1 MRNKFFFILILIS
14 SFGLSIASAQIA
26 AQKSKTISAGVVNG
40 KAESLPKPE
49 YPPAAQAVKISGE
62 VKVQILIDE
71 SGSIVSAS
79 AISGHP
85 LLRQAAEQA
94 ARQSKFKPTLLS
106 GQPVRVTGVIVY
118 NFIAEKSNEEK
129 VEILGLSAGLFLL
142 KNSSP
147 DLERLGKNLDSSDPA
162 KVIMESYPDFAKELA
177 PLAKLQT
184 ATPEKR
190 LDLIDGAINAV
201 SGRLVSAE
209 DKWQFELGKNF
220 GEFLA
225 PLFLAMDGEQC
236 DFGKLDESFLRTSL
250 GKIKNS
256 FYSAPPDF
264 PADVLGKLKQLAEF
278 DDKQQLTKP
287 ENLQKLFLKLM
298 SLIETISPGSAK

>member
-1 MRNKFFFILILIS
+1 MRNKFFFILILVS
-14 SFGLSIASAQIA
+14 SFGLSIASAQTTA
-26 AQKSKTISAGVVNG
+26 SKPKTVSAGIVNG

-49 YPPAAQAVKISGE
+49 YPAAAQAVKASGE

-71 SGSIVSAS
+71 TGNIVSA
-79 AISGHP
+79 AAVSGHP

-106 GQPVRVTGVIVY
+106 GQPVKVSGVIVY

-142 KNSSP
+142 KNSSS
-147 DLERLGKNLDSSDPA
+147 DLERLGKNLETSDPA
-162 KVIMESYPDFAKELA
+162 KEIMESYPNFAKELA

-190 LDLIDGAINAV
+190 PDLIDGVISAV
-201 SGRLVSAE
+201 GARLSAE
-209 DKWQFELGKNF
+209 DKWQFELGRNF

-225 PLFLAMDGEQC
+225 PLFLAMDGERF
-236 DFGKLDESFLRTSL
+236 DFSKLDETSLRMSL

-256 FYSAPPDF
+256 FYSAPSDF
-264 PADVLGKLKQLAEF
+264 PADVLDKLKELAEF
-278 DDKQQLTKP
+278 DEKQRLTKP